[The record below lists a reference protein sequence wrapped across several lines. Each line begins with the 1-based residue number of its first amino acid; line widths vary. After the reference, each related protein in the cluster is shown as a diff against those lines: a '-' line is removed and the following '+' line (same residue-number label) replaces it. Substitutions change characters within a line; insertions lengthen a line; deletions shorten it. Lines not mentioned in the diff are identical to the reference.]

1 MSGKLKD
8 QQLVVVEGMEEEEM
22 VQVEREG
29 RERRERREFG
39 DRKWD

>member
-8 QQLVVVEGMEEEEM
+8 QQLVVVEGMEEEEV

-29 RERRERREFG
+29 RERREFG